1 MFEKIAYNLVGVLS
15 LTNTKVKE
23 LLEDLIQ
30 NNQYTEDEGKRIV
43 NSMVA
48 QVKDKNEEV
57 ISQIKSNVDSLTS
70 KIKLPEDS
78 PLQSILGQFKDKIEK
93 LPIKK

>member
-1 MFEKIAYNLVGVLS
+1 MFEKIAYTIVGVLS
-15 LTNTKVKE
+15 LANSKVKE

-43 NSMVA
+43 SSMME
-48 QVKDKNEEV
+48 QVKDMNEDV
-57 ISQIKSNVDSLTS
+57 IHQIKTNLDTLTS
-70 KIKLPEDS
+70 KIKIPEGS
-78 PLQSILGQFKDKIEK
+78 PLQSILAQFKENIEK